1 MYKVHICLTSTE
13 VHLYYAL
20 ETYSIFV
27 LVNII
32 NSNNSTITDYRK
44 KGHYCSIITKM

>member
-20 ETYSIFV
+20 EIYSIFFV
-27 LVNII
+27 VNII
-32 NSNNSTITDYRK
+32 YSNNSTITDYK
-44 KGHYCSIITKM
+44 KNDIIVP